1 MRREMLGKKE
11 MGFGLGF
18 GLLVLVTPTFIP
30 NPILRPVI

>member
-1 MRREMLGKKE
+1 MLGKKE
-11 MGFGLGF
+11 MGF